1 MRTAALTLQGFPES
15 APQARRLAAALKIPF
30 SGIAARRFPD
40 GESLVRVGDVAD
52 TVILYRSL
60 DDPNTKLVELMLA
73 ASALRDAGARR
84 LVLVAPYLCYMR
96 QDAAFHTGEAVSQQI
111 IGRFLDGLVDGVVT
125 VDPHL
130 HRTSSLEAVFPT
142 ARAVAVSAADLLAS
156 RLRDKGLAGDALIVG
171 PDSESRQWVEAVAAP
186 LGLDVLVGSKLRA
199 GDRNVTIEIP
209 GIERAAG
216 RPAVL
221 VDDVISSGATL
232 AESARLLRAAG
243 ATSVDV
249 MAVHMLGP
257 PPVLEMLKAAGV
269 GALESADSVS
279 HETNTVTLAPLLA
292 DAVRDVLD
300 DLD

>member
-1 MRTAALTLQGFPES
+1 MTAAALTLQGFPES
-15 APQARRLAAALKIPF
+15 APQARRLAAALTIPF
-30 SGIAARRFPD
+30 SEIAARRFPD

-60 DDPNTKLVELMLA
+60 NDPNTKLVELMLA

-96 QDAAFHTGEAVSQQI
+96 QDAEFHAGEAVSQRI
-111 IGRFLDGLVDGVVT
+111 IGRFLDSLIDGVIT

-130 HRTSSLEAVFPT
+130 HRTRSLAAVFPT
-142 ARAVAVSAADLLAS
+142 ARAVAVSAAGLLAA
-156 RLRDKGLAGDALIVG
+156 RLHDKGLAGDAIIVG

-199 GDRNVTIEIP
+199 GDRDVTIEIP
-209 GIERAAG
+209 GIEQ
-216 RPAVL
+216 
-221 VDDVISSGATL
+221 
-232 AESARLLRAAG
+232 AAG

-249 MAVHMLGP
+249 AAVHMLGP
-257 PPVLEMLKAAGV
+257 PPVLAMLKAAGV
-269 GALESADSVS
+269 DAVESADSVP

>member
-1 MRTAALTLQGFPES
+1 MTAAALTLQGFPES
-15 APQARRLAAALKIPF
+15 APQARRLAAALTIPF

-40 GESLVRVGDVAD
+40 GESLVRVGDAAN

-60 DDPNTKLVELMLA
+60 DDPNAKLVELMLA

-96 QDAAFHTGEAVSQQI
+96 QDAAFHAGEAVSQRI
-111 IGRFLDGLVDGVVT
+111 IGRFLDGLIDGVVT

-130 HRTSSLEAVFPT
+130 HRTSSLAAVFPT
-142 ARAVAVSAADLLAS
+142 ARAVAVSATNLLAT
-156 RLRDKGLAGDALIVG
+156 RLRDKGLAGDAIIVG

-186 LGLDVLVGSKLRA
+186 LGLDVLIGCKLRT
-199 GDRNVTIEIP
+199 GDRDVTIEIS
-209 GIERAAG
+209 GIERVAG

-243 ATSVDV
+243 AASVDV
-249 MAVHMLGP
+249 TAVHMLGP
-257 PPVLEMLKAAGV
+257 PSALAMLKAAGV
-269 GALESADSVS
+269 GAIESADSVP

-292 DAVRDVLD
+292 DAVHDVLD
-300 DLD
+300 DLE